1 MPPSDSIRKQ
11 ILDDLKD
18 ALEVTAGDDYNYTP
32 NRVDIIDPP
41 ALKILQNQTQKDL
54 TLVYLISGDTS
65 AEEHATTGGYQRD
78 RFEVYIFGSQ
88 VYAASEQDEFDKIDA
103 GEEQKWEM
111 REKMI
116 RDAKRA
122 VQVDINRGGV
132 AQNTNI
138 TDVRPVYDIKELAER
153 AMFEMRLEVIYKYQ
167 RATP

>member
-1 MPPSDSIRKQ
+1 MPPADSVRKQ

-32 NRVDIIDPP
+32 DRVEIIDPP
-41 ALKILQNQTQKDL
+41 ALKLLMDQAQRDIPMLY
-54 TLVYLISGDTS
+54 LVSGDTS
-65 AEEHATTGGYQRD
+65 SEEHATTGGYQRD
-78 RFEVYIFGSQ
+78 RFEVYVFGSH
-88 VYAASEQDEFDKIDA
+88 VYDVPTQDEFAKIDD
-103 GEEQKWEM
+103 GQEQKWQM

-138 TDVRPVYDIKELAER
+138 TNVRPIYDIKEIPER
-153 AMFEMRLEVIYKYQ
+153 AMFEMRLEVIYTYQ
-167 RATP
+167 KATP